1 MSLNPIVCSTAM
13 QFWPTKNM
21 RTKRALCFVLAITI
35 FCVLGSSP
43 AGAQWEYFKD
53 HPEVHRS
60 FNATI
65 SQACQSTV
73 RLFSGSKPV
82 ALGTI
87 IDEAGLMVS
96 KSSELHGELTCQL
109 PNHRRY
115 PVRIIARNSDHDL
128 ALLRLEGDLPENIVA
143 VQWRTKR
150 MLGVGSW
157 LATTDLSQKPLA
169 IGVVSVTPR
178 RIEHE
183 RGFLGVRLNQ
193 TSRGPEIDSV
203 IPHGAA
209 DTAGLL
215 AGDIVTHVD
224 GRRVQQR
231 EAMIRQIASMHPGE
245 PIEIRILRGPNEEK
259 TAVTA
264 ILGFP
269 NLGKGLELSRFAT
282 MNALGGNPSRRRA
295 DFPSVFQHDTVIQR
309 NECGGPLVDTAGRV
323 AGINIARAGRTSSY
337 AVPADVVRGLIDFW
351 KGKPEYR
358 FLFKDPDRYQVA
370 KPIASQL
377 PTRP

>member
-1 MSLNPIVCSTAM
+1 MHTNR
-13 QFWPTKNM
+13 K
-21 RTKRALCFVLAITI
+21 LCFILVITI
-35 FCVLGSSP
+35 FCMLGSSP
-43 AGAQWEYFKD
+43 AGAQWEYFKN

-60 FNATI
+60 FNASI

-73 RLFSGSKPV
+73 RLFSGRKPV

-87 IDEAGLMVS
+87 IDEAGLIIS

-128 ALLRLEGDLPENIVA
+128 ALLRLEGDLPENIVP
-143 VQWRTKR
+143 VQWRTKP

-157 LATTDLSQKPLA
+157 LATTDLSKKPLA
-169 IGVVSVTPR
+169 IGVVSVTTR

-183 RGFLGVRLNQ
+183 RGFLGVRLSQ
-193 TSRGPEIDSV
+193 TSRGPEIESV
-203 IPHGAA
+203 IPLGAA
-209 DTAGLL
+209 GTAGLL

-264 ILGFP
+264 ILGLP
-269 NLGKGLELSRFAT
+269 NLGKGFELSRFAA

-337 AVPADVVRGLIDFW
+337 AVPADVVRGLIEIW
-351 KGKPEYR
+351 KGKPEYS

-370 KPIASQL
+370 KPITSQL
-377 PTRP
+377 PARP